1 MKIYE
6 RVVID
11 MDTLETLEAEVVE
24 YDGPLAQC
32 GGGKGSIPDPA
43 PPPPEPE
50 PKKEP
55 DKKAMESKKDARDQA
70 TKAAGLAKTKKTGP
84 AGLLDEA
91 DTQKKELTAASKK
104 KTLLGQ

>member
-1 MKIYE
+1 MRIYS

-11 MDTLETLEAEVVE
+11 MESLETVE
-24 YDGPLAQC
+24 SEGRDYSGPVALC
-32 GGGKGSIPDPA
+32 GGGKGSTPDPA

-55 DKKAMESKKDARDQA
+55 DKAASESKKDAREKSG
-70 TKAAGLAKTKKTGP
+70 KAAGLAKTKKTGG

-91 DTQKKELTAASKK
+91 ETDKQELSAASKK